1 MRHPP
6 GKPPAPAAKRD
17 HLRSA
22 RVAKKLHPGQA
33 GTKRLLKRH
42 GDALVCVRY
51 RHDPLKLY
59 RFTTIELLV
68 DAAPLHARLFDLAT
82 FGLHLERGEA
92 ELRRAVRAAGGR
104 WDPQG
109 GLWWLQG
116 AQIRRL
122 DLVHRIRAL

>member
-1 MRHPP
+1 MCQSPI
-6 GKPPAPAAKRD
+6 KPTVSTAKHE

-33 GTKRLLKRH
+33 GTKRLHKRY
-42 GDALVCVRY
+42 GEALVCVRY

-68 DAAPLHARLFDLAT
+68 DAAPLRPRLFDIAS

-92 ELRRAVRAAGGR
+92 DLRRAVRAAGGR
-104 WDPQG
+104 WDPQDR
-109 GLWWLQG
+109 LWWLQG
-116 AQIRRL
+116 ALIRRM